1 MNQSQFVYRLDQTMA
16 LKFNNNIRRSTVK
29 KTNSGVGKVDKKT
42 RIPRTKLTKNN
53 IEFLRSLKVI

>member
-1 MNQSQFVYRLDQTMA
+1 MA

-42 RIPRTKLTKNN
+42 RITRTKLTKNN